1 MTIERFCEQI
11 EEKKKEVNRL
21 SERVKEAERIDYVDF
36 HYHETE
42 KYMGNYGYAEGDN
55 SFTVEIKK
63 DDDSFSEIKELYL
76 EKMRAKLAEK
86 QSELKILEAKKEQI
100 EKILREEQ

>member
-1 MTIERFCEQI
+1 MTIERFCDQI
-11 EEKKKEVNRL
+11 EKKTKEVGFL
-21 SERVKEAERIDYVDF
+21 SKRVNEAERIDYVDF

-55 SFTVEIKK
+55 SFIAEIRQ
-63 DDDSFSEIKELYL
+63 DDDGFSEIKELYL
-76 EKMRAKLAEK
+76 GKMRAKLAEK
-86 QSELKILEAKKEQI
+86 QSELKDLEAKKEQI